1 MRQAVPAVLA
11 LVLLFSLSAAAD
23 AQGFDGSWLTTVS
36 CENARDALGYSY
48 QFVSTVRNGSLHGLY
63 GTEGQPSSLKI
74 DGTIGPDGTG
84 RLYASGR
91 IGSKEYVPGRETPRG
106 TPYTYHIEAHFTGAA
121 GTGRRIEGRP
131 CSFEFTKQ

>member
-1 MRQAVPAVLA
+1 MRHAVLA
-11 LVLLFSLSAAAD
+11 LVLLLSLSAAAD

-36 CENARDALGYSY
+36 CENAGGALGYSY
-48 QFVSTVRNGSLHGLY
+48 QFVSTIRNGALHGLY

-84 RLYASGR
+84 RLYAIGY
-91 IGSKEYVPGRETPRG
+91 IGSKEYAPGRETPRG
-106 TPYTYHIEAHFTGAA
+106 TEYNYHIEAHFAGAT

-131 CSFEFTKQ
+131 CTLGFTKQ